1 MHKNRIINNKK
12 LTITLFGFLFLISI
26 IFTII
31 QTGFI
36 LKSDYNRSIKLVNK
50 SISQIK
56 NTRVESISMAIW
68 QLDNSQLEIII
79 DSILKLPGITYIE
92 IKENSSNIISRG
104 KKKQKYIIEKNIDLV
119 HKNIERSKLG
129 TIYVQGSYENSI
141 NKIYSKMIEKI
152 SIETLKVFSI
162 AFLLIFIVHKLI
174 IRHLAEMANYTINL
188 DTKKLST
195 PLILN
200 KNIDKKNPDSID
212 IVADAINTMRENLIS
227 DIEKQAKQKT
237 NLELTNIKLEEEI
250 RIRTK
255 IEQDAL
261 AQKERIQK
269 QYNTIVKL
277 TLDKEFFNK
286 SFKEGIY
293 ILLKECT
300 KTLGV
305 DRVSFWILEDEEILR
320 CTYRYISNEDLHVD
334 ENKTIKTSK
343 LKKFISY
350 LKKHKVLDA
359 YDVYTDQRTA
369 EYNKD
374 DMKKVGVKSMLD
386 VSINF
391 HDNMYGI
398 IVFDTL
404 KNKKMWTQDEISFVS
419 RVSDQIN
426 NLLLINEWKKAKE
439 EITELNNGLELTVE
453 TRTKELKENINNLKV
468 AQTKLVE
475 SEKMASLG
483 GLVAGVAHEINTP
496 VGISLTGITHF
507 QHMTTELKKLYEE
520 NNLSQDEFE
529 EYIKTSYEIAD
540 SVYKSLTRA
549 AQQIRS
555 FKQVAVDQS
564 NEEIRNFNIKEYIE
578 EILLSLHNLLKKTK
592 HNINIHCDNNLNIDS
607 YPGSFSQIITNFI
620 MNSIIH
626 GFKDIE
632 EGTIDIYI
640 KNVDNN
646 IEIVYKDNGIGISKT
661 NLKKIFDPFFT
672 TNREGG
678 GSGLGLNIVYNIIT
692 NGLGGNIKATSE
704 INKGVKFLITFPIKA

>member
-1 MHKNRIINNKK
+1 MPTNKIINNKK
-12 LTITLFGFLFLISI
+12 LTITLFSFLFLISI

-36 LKSDYNRSIKLVNK
+36 LKNDYDRSIKLVNK
-50 SISQIK
+50 SINQIK
-56 NTRVESISMAIW
+56 DTRIESISMAIW

-92 IKENSSNIISRG
+92 IKENNSNIISNG
-104 KKKQKYIIEKNIDLV
+104 EKKQKYIIEENIDLV
-119 HKNIERSKLG
+119 HKNIESNTLG
-129 TIYVQGSYENSI
+129 TIYVQGSYEDSI
-141 NKIYSKMIEKI
+141 DKIYNKMIEKI
-152 SIETLKVFSI
+152 AIETLKVFSI
-162 AFLLIFIVHKLI
+162 TFILIFIVQKLI
-174 IRHLAEMANYTINL
+174 IRHLGDMANYTTNL
-188 DTKKLST
+188 DTKKLSI

-200 KNIDKKNPDSID
+200 KKVDKKNPDSID
-212 IVADAINTMRENLIS
+212 IVVNAINTMRENLIS

-237 NLELTNIKLEEEI
+237 NLELTNTKLEEEI

-277 TLDKEFFNK
+277 TLDEEFFSK

-293 ILLKECT
+293 FLLKECT

-305 DRVSFWILEDEEILR
+305 DRVSFWVFEGKNDLR
-320 CTYRYISNEDLHVD
+320 CTYRYLSDQDLHVD
-334 ENKTIKTSK
+334 ENKVIKISK
-343 LKKFISY
+343 LTKFISY
-350 LKKHKVLDA
+350 LKKHRVLDA
-359 YDVYTDQRTA
+359 YDVYTDQRTS
-369 EYNKD
+369 EYNQD

-398 IVFDTL
+398 IGFDTL
-404 KNKKMWTQDEISFVS
+404 KNKKMWTQDEITFVS
-419 RVSDQIN
+419 RVSDQIS
-426 NLLLINEWKKAKE
+426 NLLLINEWKKVKD
-439 EITELNNGLELTVE
+439 EITDINNSLEFTVDM
-453 TRTKELKENINNLKV
+453 RTKELKENIENLKIT
-468 AQTKLVE
+468 QNQLVE

-507 QHMTTELKKLYEE
+507 QHITTELKKLYED

-529 EYIKTSYEIAD
+529 NYIQTSYEIAN

-549 AQQIRS
+549 AEQIRS

-564 NEEIRNFNIKEYIE
+564 NEHIRNFNIKEYIE
-578 EILLSLHNLLKKTK
+578 EVLLSLHNRLKKTK
-592 HNINIHCDNNLNIDS
+592 HNINIHCDKNLNIDS
-607 YPGSFSQIITNFI
+607 FPGSFSQVITNFI
-620 MNSIIH
+620 MNSLIH
-626 GFKDIE
+626 GFKNIE
-632 EGTIDIYI
+632 KGNIDIYV
-640 KNVDNN
+640 KKLDNS
-646 IEIVYKDNGIGISKT
+646 IEIIYKDDGIGINKT
-661 NLKKIFDPFFT
+661 NLKKIFNPFFT

-692 NGLGGNIKATSE
+692 NGLNGNIKATSE
-704 INKGVKFLITFPIKA
+704 LGKGTKFIITFPIKA